1 MNFGVNLFPR
11 DMLKTGEAYR
21 SVARA
26 AEDLGYDFLSVSDH
40 VIVPQEQNSPYPYSE
55 DASWAGGGTG
65 FCFEAL
71 TAMTFLVACTE
82 RIKVLSSVAV
92 VPQRPVVLTAKVL
105 SSMDVLSNGRVLFGV
120 GTGWLREEFDI
131 MESPPFP
138 VRGQVTD
145 EFLEAM
151 KRLWSE
157 DDPRYSGDFVN
168 FSNVLFLPKP
178 WSGRIP
184 IWVGGESNIA
194 LRRTVRLG
202 DVWFPGNNNP
212 KWRVDTP
219 ERLKVRIDRLH
230 EFAEAEQRD
239 PASIGLAYV
248 WFHPVTYSAEPGFDT
263 ARRMFSGKPADI
275 AADVAALTELRVSH
289 TSIGFA
295 ARDCMELK
303 DALQR
308 FSEDV
313 MPLVRGRS

>member
-1 MNFGVNLFPR
+1 MKFGVNLFPR
-11 DMLKTGEAYR
+11 DMLKTREAYKA
-21 SVARA
+21 VAQS

-55 DASWAGGGTG
+55 DASWAGGGSG
-65 FCFEAL
+65 FCFEAM
-71 TAMTFLVACTE
+71 TAMTFIVACTK

-105 SSMDVLSNGRVLFGV
+105 SSMDVLSNGRVRFGV

-131 MESPPFP
+131 METPPFED
-138 VRGQVTD
+138 RGHVTD
-145 EFLEAM
+145 EFIEAM

-157 DDPRYSGDFVN
+157 EDPQYAGDFVK
-168 FSNVLFLPKP
+168 FSNVSFSPKP
-178 WSGRIP
+178 LNGRIP

-219 ERLKVRIDRLH
+219 ERLKVRVDQLH
-230 EFAEAEQRD
+230 QFAQAEQRD
-239 PASIGLAYV
+239 PASIGVAYV
-248 WFHPVTYSAEPGFDT
+248 WFNPVSFEPVPGIDT
-263 ARRMFSGKPADI
+263 PRRMFSGSPDDI
-275 AADVAALTELRVSH
+275 ASDVTGLRDVGVTD

-295 ARDCMELK
+295 ARDANELS
-303 DALQR
+303 DAMQQ

-313 MPLVRGRS
+313 MRLL

>member
-26 AEDLGYDFLSVSDH
+26 AEELGYDFLSVSDH
-40 VIVPQEQNSPYPYSE
+40 VIGPQEQNSPYPYSE
-55 DASWAGGGTG
+55 DASWAGGGSG
-65 FCFEAL
+65 FCFEAM
-71 TAMTFLVACTE
+71 TAMTVLVACTE

-92 VPQRPVVLTAKVL
+92 VPQRPVVLTAKIL

-131 MESPPFP
+131 METPPFP
-138 VRGQVTD
+138 DRGQVTD
-145 EFLEAM
+145 EFIEGM

-157 DDPRYSGDFVN
+157 DDPRYSGDFVK
-168 FSNVLFLPKP
+168 FSNVLFSPKP
-178 WSGRIP
+178 SSGRIP

-248 WFHPVTYSAEPGFDT
+248 WFYPVSYEPIPGFDT
-263 ARRMFSGKPADI
+263 PRRMFSGNPIDI
-275 AADVAALTELRVSH
+275 AADAATLRELGVTD

-295 ARDCMELK
+295 ARDASELS
-303 DALQR
+303 DAMQR

-313 MPLVRGRS
+313 MPLL